1 MLLNIEAT
9 LSQALTLGFCTAILL
24 THHNQAHTY
33 KKNIYSSFNTRFMV
47 DVEPHVLLKPS

>member
-24 THHNQAHTY
+24 THHSQAHTY
-33 KKNIYSSFNTRFMV
+33 IKNIYSSFNTRFMV